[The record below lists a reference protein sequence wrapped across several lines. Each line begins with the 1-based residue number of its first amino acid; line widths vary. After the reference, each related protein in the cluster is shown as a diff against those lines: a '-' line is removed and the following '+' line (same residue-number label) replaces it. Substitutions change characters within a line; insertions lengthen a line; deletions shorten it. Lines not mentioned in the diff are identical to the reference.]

1 MLVVV
6 NDLNVTDEA
15 TGEIVEGV
23 TCLAGG
29 GGFVAPVQFRPG
41 LLEHLVGEMHRQAG
55 MQTGRQAADNQQTHT
70 RAERW
75 IHADA
80 ETNLNPLLIARC
92 FKPETQL
99 FQQRGMPKTS

>member
-41 LLEHLVGEMHRQAG
+41 LLEHLVGETHRQAC
-55 MQTGRQAADNQQTHT
+55 RQADNQQTHT

-80 ETNLNPLLIARC
+80 QTNLNPLLIARC

>member
-1 MLVVV
+1 VLVVV

-41 LLEHLVGEMHRQAG
+41 LLEHLVGETHRQAG
-55 MQTGRQAADNQQTHT
+55 RQTGRQPADTHARREMDT
-70 RAERW
+70 R
-75 IHADA
+75 
-80 ETNLNPLLIARC
+80 RC
-92 FKPETQL
+92 TDKPQSTVD
-99 FQQRGMPKTS
+99 S